1 MVSRSRARGGA
12 AFALSAG
19 GCGASITR
27 GLRLRI
33 RPEFLLRDRQEPES
47 KARQLPMGLH
57 LSNAFGRIPCEPRNA
72 APAPG
77 PTVGN
82 EQDEESRS
90 GPRPPRRRLRSLYLK
105 QRKALASLHLRRH
118 AGSVRRNRQAA
129 RRL

>member
-57 LSNAFGRIPCEPRNA
+57 LSNAFGRIPCEPRSA
-72 APAPG
+72 APARG
-77 PTVGN
+77 PRVGN

-105 QRKALASLHLRRH
+105 QRPPQPKRVIKYLS
-118 AGSVRRNRQAA
+118 NP
-129 RRL
+129 